1 MKINRFGVFC
11 AGAFFATVVLMFAQ
25 DLMGMERYLA
35 WARDGWL
42 HMNPLWWTPLIAIT
56 SYLGVRAKF
65 YIGPNETVYLGNDGK
80 PYEITPI
87 KPEKETRV

>member
-1 MKINRFGVFC
+1 MIISRFGVFV
-11 AGAFFATVVLMFAQ
+11 AGAFFATTVLMFAQ

-42 HMNPLWWTPLIAIT
+42 HMNPLWWTPLIALT
-56 SYLGVRAKF
+56 AWFGTKAKF
-65 YIGPNETVYLGNDGK
+65 YIRPNETVYLGNDGK
-80 PYEITPI
+80 PYEITLI